1 MKIEKK
7 LNALLDDV
15 KDSHMTKDEVA
26 VNAFSVGVI
35 STLLFIIVLLLFS
48 FFLKYFDKE
57 F

>member
-35 STLLFIIVLLLFS
+35 STLLFIIVLLIIFLLFKV
-48 FFLKYFDKE
+48 F
-57 F
+57 